1 MFCDI
6 YVTDYGEVRI
16 SPDEAEICRKAYIIR
31 ASGASASGTLTGAN
45 ILAKEAML
53 RIACERVAK
62 HRLGLK

>member
-16 SPDEAEICRKAYIIR
+16 SPDEAEICRKAFIIR
-31 ASGASASGTLTGAN
+31 ASGALASGGWRAN